1 MKGRDQTK
9 LKGGSGR
16 GRARL
21 QREHDALL
29 LVRVQARVQL
39 GRQALAHPG
48 VAPRGVGLQP
58 HRDRR
63 PRHLAREAH
72 PRARRAATATA
83 TATAAAAAS
92 EGEGQRQGASPAHPA
107 SRAHLAPGAHMPRL
121 SLDLRGNR
129 ISPTSSTGTALAALG
144 ERANLAFQRRAY

>member
-1 MKGRDQTK
+1 MKGRGQTK
-9 LKGGSGR
+9 LKGGPGR

-58 HRDRR
+58 HRQVYPLVGVRAKLLEQRDRPLKWNELR
-63 PRHLAREAH
+63 LFP
-72 PRARRAATATA
+72 RRAI
-83 TATAAAAAS
+83 
-92 EGEGQRQGASPAHPA
+92 GGA
-107 SRAHLAPGAHMPRL
+107 
-121 SLDLRGNR
+121 
-129 ISPTSSTGTALAALG
+129 
-144 ERANLAFQRRAY
+144 